1 MNNSDWDPK
10 TRRKFVRT
18 ATAGLFTTTALMTSA
33 QANKGKNTDSKE
45 VEVELEDGE
54 LVYRGPERSVS
65 SSQAEKSTADVSH
78 TDLDGYVQM
87 GVEGLNE
94 AKSDGYVRF
103 EERDGEPWVVPTQ
116 KGLNEHGPS
125 QPPSTNVSV
134 RSSSGLNVH
143 RQSQQTNTLCGRND
157 YEAETTWRGGV
168 RHAFYFDD
176 SLSRNIA
183 AAMAS
188 GAAAGVIGAKIAA
201 STGIGAPASVVS
213 GVAAVLA
220 GLGATLIFEANEG
233 CGVRIRH
240 YPAAPPVP
248 GIGITFQP
256 Q

>member
-1 MNNSDWDPK
+1 MSNNNPNPK
-10 TRRKFVRT
+10 TRRNFVRT

-33 QANKGKNTDSKE
+33 QANKAETTDSGE
-45 VEVELEDGE
+45 VKIEDGE
-54 LVYRGPERSVS
+54 IVYRGPKKSVS
-65 SSQAEKSTADVSH
+65 PDQAAESAADVSH
-78 TDLDGYVQM
+78 SDLDGYMQT

-94 AKSDGYVRF
+94 AKSNGYVEF
-103 EERDGEPWVVPTQ
+103 EEKDGVPRVVPTQ
-116 KGLNEHGPS
+116 KGLDEHGPS
-125 QPPSTNVSV
+125 QQI
-134 RSSSGLNVH
+134 GI
-143 RQSQQTNTLCGRND
+143 LCGKND

-188 GAAAGVIGAKIAA
+188 GAAAGVIGSKIAA
-201 STGIGAPASVVS
+201 ATGVGAPASVVS
-213 GVAAVLA
+213 AVAAILA
-220 GLGATLIFEANEG
+220 GLGATLMFEANEG

-248 GIGITFQP
+248 GVGITFKP